1 MKEICILTTKYSSE
15 PNNPW
20 LTNDI
25 AKSFAKTDGFGVTV
39 IALSWLPSDPDSH
52 TIQNNGIT
60 EIRVKLPSI
69 FYRKSR
75 PFTALKLILFP
86 FFTAIAALKAI
97 KKCDL
102 LIVNTPCIAKLGLPL
117 FFKRFY
123 HAKTLLIIWDFF
135 PYYLKDIGYT
145 KSKIAFKTLLEIE
158 KLCFKAFDHISCM
171 TERNIDFL
179 INKYNYR
186 TPEKTFQLPVWA
198 EIRKPEVVDEKA
210 VREKYGIPLEKCVAI
225 YGGAITIVQKLEN
238 LLQLAATCSDQP
250 VVFVVIGSGTDRQKI
265 ERKAKEMLL
274 SNVLFLPP
282 IPREEYNKLLAACD
296 IGLIFLSEK
305 LSVPSFP
312 SKSLDYFRAEIPIIA
327 GIDPFTDFGSILESR
342 AKAGFACLADKTETL
357 KSKLS
362 KLVEDPLLRKT
373 MGKNG
378 RIYYE
383 SNMNVDCIR
392 DTIISITA

>member
-25 AKSFAKTDGFGVTV
+25 AKSFAKTNEFSVTV
-39 IALSWLPSDPDSH
+39 VALSWLPSDPDSC
-52 TIQNNGIT
+52 TSQNNGIT
-60 EIRVKLPSI
+60 EIRVKLPSV
-69 FYRKSR
+69 FYRRSR
-75 PFTALKLILFP
+75 LLTALKLISFP
-86 FFTAIAALKAI
+86 FFAATTALRTIR
-97 KKCDL
+97 KCDL

-117 FFKRFY
+117 FFKLFY
-123 HAKTLLIIWDFF
+123 RAKTLLIIWDFF

-145 KSKIAFKTLLEIE
+145 KSKIAFKTLLKIE
-158 KLCFKAFDHISCM
+158 QLCFNSFDHISCM
-171 TERNIDFL
+171 TEKNIDFL
-179 INKYNYR
+179 INKYNYK
-186 TPEKTFQLPVWA
+186 TPNKTFQLPVWA
-198 EIRKPEVVDEKA
+198 EIKNPEVVDKKA
-210 VREKYGIPLEKCVAI
+210 VRERYGIPLDKCIAI

-238 LLQLAATCSDQP
+238 LLQLAAACSDQS

-265 ERKAKEMLL
+265 ESKAKEMLL
-274 SNVLFLPP
+274 PNILFLPP

-327 GIDPFTDFGSILESR
+327 GIDPFTDFGSILEDR
-342 AKAGFACLADKTETL
+342 AKAGFACLADKTEIL
-357 KSKLS
+357 KSNLS
-362 KLVEDPLLRKT
+362 KLVEDPLLRIK